1 MRERDLEDGLALVK
15 PAPAEKV
22 TGRDALRRF
31 DTRLDAALSDA
42 VHRLVGEVADR
53 PGFDTSLLTA
63 ISAMRGLLL
72 MARAVG
78 LSEGDLEAEWSGV
91 RDRLV
96 LIFREFDPD
105 GV

>member
-1 MRERDLEDGLALVK
+1 MRETFVGK
-15 PAPAEKV
+15 WW
-22 TGRDALRRF
+22 
-31 DTRLDAALSDA
+31 
-42 VHRLVGEVADR
+42 GEVADR